1 MSESGQFRR
10 IEAVSSESGSL
21 PIFTELLR
29 CSGRGGGYDPD
40 AELLCSSGQFVTID
54 DRRCFQLM
62 PWQPARERH
71 VSGEFSGVAM
81 PGGDDRWSFVRER
94 ELGL

>member
-40 AELLCSSGQFVTID
+40 AELLWSSGQFITID
-54 DRRCFQLM
+54 DRRCFQLTT
-62 PWQPARERH
+62 WQPALEQH
-71 VSGEFSGVAM
+71 IN
-81 PGGDDRWSFVRER
+81 
-94 ELGL
+94 